1 MQYKYIF
8 SNNKPVFCCF
18 WQVVIEQTRF
28 LSVISNCTFRR
39 KKKLFVIAGL
49 PNIFTLIIFC
59 TIRFYEYTSFFFVIL
74 WCVVTWIIERL
85 DRKLMSQGLISYRH
99 RRLVVSCSKMALNGF
114 IIVKILWR
122 NDGEN
127 VGQTSRKVG
136 FVCLHVVLFRSF
148 YCYFNFWCMFSLRLL
163 SYGDG
168 NPSKPHL
175 NLRGKHFLF
184 FCICRCLWENCVP
197 KI

>member
-1 MQYKYIF
+1 M
-8 SNNKPVFCCF
+8 
-18 WQVVIEQTRF
+18 
-28 LSVISNCTFRR
+28 
-39 KKKLFVIAGL
+39 
-49 PNIFTLIIFC
+49 
-59 TIRFYEYTSFFFVIL
+59 
-74 WCVVTWIIERL
+74 TWIIERL

-99 RRLVVSCSKMALNGF
+99 RRLVVSCSKMALVGF
-114 IIVKILWR
+114 IVVKILWR

-168 NPSKPHL
+168 NPSKSHL
-175 NLRGKHFLF
+175 NLRGKHFFF
-184 FCICRCLWENCVP
+184 FCICRCLWKNCVP
-197 KI
+197 KIELTRAILRSLGDCFRTPLLRRSFLILFITTIYRSFKDVIVA

>member
-1 MQYKYIF
+1 MLQDGVGWF
-8 SNNKPVFCCF
+8 HRSEN
-18 WQVVIEQTRF
+18 
-28 LSVISNCTFRR
+28 SV
-39 KKKLFVIAGL
+39 
-49 PNIFTLIIFC
+49 
-59 TIRFYEYTSFFFVIL
+59 
-74 WCVVTWIIERL
+74 
-85 DRKLMSQGLISYRH
+85 
-99 RRLVVSCSKMALNGF
+99 
-114 IIVKILWR
+114 WR

-127 VGQTSRKVG
+127 VGQTSRKVA
-136 FVCLHVVLFRSF
+136 FVRLHVVLFRSF

-197 KI
+197 KIELTRAILRSLGDCFGTPLLRRSFLILFITTIYRSFKDGIEARHSYRVSAVIFKPYISIENGWDNYIRTLRRGRVGTSCVMFQSADLFVLRTVSLKYYIS